1 MREEFEHAGCNDT
14 LESTNEGGKNS
25 NCCSFDGLSMNSSK
39 EVPRYVKLADY
50 AVKLA
55 ALSWRQSLEKELP
68 DASANA
74 LRACDCGLCQ
84 FGSGGVESQ
93 PEACHLSSPLHR
105 ERLQGKVLDLVV
117 DGPKDVVLE
126 RADERDR
133 DVAEVDA
140 DAVDE
145 GDRDGLVARLD

>member
-1 MREEFEHAGCNDT
+1 LD
-14 LESTNEGGKNS
+14 
-25 NCCSFDGLSMNSSK
+25 
-39 EVPRYVKLADY
+39 
-50 AVKLA
+50 
-55 ALSWRQSLEKELP
+55 
-68 DASANA
+68 
-74 LRACDCGLCQ
+74 
-84 FGSGGVESQ
+84 
-93 PEACHLSSPLHR
+93 R

-140 DAVDE
+140 DAVNE